1 MKEKIIDTILSVA
14 MILIIVGLLLI
25 NASWIIFILIAAA
38 KLFHFA
44 SYPWFALTEIS
55 VIGTP
60 VELIVGGILSVVT
73 ALLMRSITL
82 RMGFYK

>member
-1 MKEKIIDTILSVA
+1 MKEKIIDAILSVA

-44 SYPWFALTEIS
+44 SYPWFALTGIS

-60 VELIVGGILSVVT
+60 VELLVGGILSVVI
-73 ALLMRSITL
+73 AMLMRGIAL
-82 RMGFYK
+82 RLSFYR

>member
-1 MKEKIIDTILSVA
+1 MKEKIVDIILSVA
-14 MILIIVGLLLI
+14 MILIIAGLLLI
-25 NASWIIFILIAAA
+25 NASWIIFILIVAA

-60 VELIVGGILSVVT
+60 VELLIGGILFIVI
-73 ALLMRSITL
+73 AMLMRGVAL
-82 RMGFYK
+82 RLSFYR